1 MGADRGAHAVPSHA
15 RREEVR
21 RMDAYPKSLD
31 LYEVLI
37 CEHKDGCWFGVLQT
51 TCYPASLYAGA
62 YREIR

>member
-1 MGADRGAHAVPSHA
+1 
-15 RREEVR
+15 
-21 RMDAYPKSLD
+21 MDAYPKSLD